1 MPQHP
6 VTLYAACRFAVLFL
20 AAVVILAPLSTSHA
34 NQPGAEIDLR
44 TLLVNR
50 EFKLLDDAVID
61 LEQSR
66 AIGDL
71 SERQFGRKFAP
82 LYEAPAELE
91 PLFQEWIDA
100 SSQPILAR
108 MVRGAFYH
116 EQGWRARG
124 EKFISETP
132 TQQVERMTLLFN
144 QAHADL
150 NAVLSQNPDC
160 VLCYGP
166 LVNIAGALGQP
177 EEMSKLFQRALKRNP
192 KAYWVVTAYF
202 GKLSTKWG
210 GRTNEAQ
217 EFLQWFRKNYPNNP
231 AIPVIEA
238 DLLLEQVDAY
248 VDKGEHQFAT
258 PLVQRALTLDPLHK
272 RAWVMQSW
280 LLDQAQDYP
289 GALDAAD
296 NAIKNGARDDW
307 IRSHRAQL
315 LIKLGRAEEGIQA
328 LEHAADGPTAFR
340 AGLRVLAGT
349 LHNQKPDYARMW
361 EFCQRG
367 MQAGLPEAFACTGSF
382 YYFGWTR
389 PVDYAEAFKWWKI
402 AADRGVPESMVDVG
416 ILYWEGRGTPRS
428 KENAITYWVKGAQ
441 AGDSRGA
448 GKLRTHLS
456 QWEFYT
462 QYTIPSFQREV
473 DQGEAGDTPY
483 AIMQRFIGITWEG
496 PIGRWI
502 VTWGLPILLGL
513 LLLVLLVIRR
523 KRAN

>member
-1 MPQHP
+1 MPQRP
-6 VTLYAACRFAVLFL
+6 VILNTACRIAVLFL
-20 AAVVILAPLSTSHA
+20 ACFAILATSPTAKA
-34 NQPGAEIDLR
+34 NQPGEEIDLR
-44 TLLVNR
+44 ALLVKR
-50 EFKLLDDAVID
+50 EFKSLDDAVLG
-61 LEQSR
+61 LEQSF
-66 AIGDL
+66 AIGEL

-100 SSQPILAR
+100 SSQPTLAR

-116 EQGWRARG
+116 AQGWRARG
-124 EKFISETP
+124 TKFISETP
-132 TQQVERMTLLFN
+132 TQQIERMTLLFN
-144 QAHADL
+144 HAQADL
-150 NAVLSQNPDC
+150 NAVLSENPDC
-160 VLCYGP
+160 ALCYGP
-166 LVNIAGALGQP
+166 LVNIAGALGQS
-177 EEMSKLFQRALKRNP
+177 EEKSKLFQRALKRNP

-202 GKLSTKWG
+202 GKLSTNWG
-210 GRTNEAQ
+210 GRPNEAQ

-238 DLLLEQVDAY
+238 DLLIEQVDAY
-248 VDKGEHQFAT
+248 VDRGEHQFAQ
-258 PLVQRALTLDPLHK
+258 PLVQRALALDPLHK

-280 LLDQAQDYP
+280 LLDQAQDYS
-289 GALDAAD
+289 GALAAAE
-296 NAIKNGARDDW
+296 NAIKNGADDDW

-315 LIKLGRAEEGIQA
+315 LIKLGRAEQGIQA

-389 PVDYAEAFKWWKI
+389 PVDFAEAFKWWKI

-416 ILYWEGRGTPRS
+416 ILYWEGRGTPRD
-428 KENAITYWVKGAQ
+428 KDKAIAYWVKGAQ
-441 AGDSRGA
+441 AGDPRGTE
-448 GKLRTHLS
+448 KLRTHLS

-462 QYTIPSFQREV
+462 HYTVPTFQREARE
-473 DQGEAGDTPY
+473 GEAGDTPY
-483 AIMQRFIGITWEG
+483 AIAGRFIGITWEG

-502 VTWGLPILLGL
+502 VTWGLPILLFL
-513 LLLVLLVIRR
+513 LLAVLLVIRR